1 MLALHL
7 RLISPN
13 SEFASSCSPNHTC
26 TGSRTET
33 TGASLRGTLH
43 FYVKIQWRSFI
54 GNGIQA
60 VRPSFLVLTLHKGS
74 SDPLCIDLAMLP
86 SLRHLSIALEPM
98 YSHSDVL
105 GNIPEALDL
114 AAPGNVIESV
124 EIGIQLSVDNANRSL
139 TCEPGKGLWMQLD
152 ARLTSTL
159 KFRCLEKAEIILFLK
174 RDRQSIA
181 NAERYRD
188 LLMLQFPLLLE
199 RGCGVFRV
207 VNCEGELYFFD

>member
-1 MLALHL
+1 
-7 RLISPN
+7 
-13 SEFASSCSPNHTC
+13 
-26 TGSRTET
+26 
-33 TGASLRGTLH
+33 
-43 FYVKIQWRSFI
+43 
-54 GNGIQA
+54 
-60 VRPSFLVLTLHKGS
+60 
-74 SDPLCIDLAMLP
+74 MLP